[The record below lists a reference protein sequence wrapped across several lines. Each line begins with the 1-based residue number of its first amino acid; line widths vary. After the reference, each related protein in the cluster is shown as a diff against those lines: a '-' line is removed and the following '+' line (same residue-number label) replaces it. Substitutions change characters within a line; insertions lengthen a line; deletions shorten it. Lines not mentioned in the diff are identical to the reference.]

1 VPTAVILLS
10 DDSMSVDGT
19 ASIAKGSVGGKRK
32 AGGTDTVAIS
42 SGNANK
48 RPKKERQPHWN
59 SLEVMVLIHA
69 KEKEHKT
76 YKLTT
81 NPRENM
87 ETAAVKWTRISED
100 VARAG
105 FSNYYRGPIACKDK
119 WQSLFSDY
127 KKIKDYRSAIGSNE
141 DFFSMGSKL
150 RKELTLPW
158 NFCPQHF
165 REMDWF
171 VHQRPCLNPLRETD
185 TFSDS
190 DPMYMSPKQLHA
202 YYKDHNIDPN
212 SLGHDETYTA
222 EALAGAIYGHYPT
235 SLHVGGSAGHVPAVP
250 PRPLKTPTRKLSC
263 KGEDKLSAVEK
274 NVNMKPDCR
283 PSNTAVKR
291 RQSSSQTKMLE
302 VTELQGKEIVETMK
316 KLHEVEDKKVS
327 AAAEIASRQLMYF
340 KMRDRQL
347 FFNQQGLVNAIAS
360 LSTVIGKAYTSTKPR
375 SHTWKATYSSD
386 DTMADDDNVLE
397 KEVPDNEDYYKLV
410 QRKPGTPY
418 PHSFVVP
425 GAGFDISDEEK
436 GIPPSDYPDDE
447 NTLEDIVDITE
458 IDGMRGTNNYAII
471 NSTNCNT
478 IKGDDLV

>member
-1 VPTAVILLS
+1 
-10 DDSMSVDGT
+10 
-19 ASIAKGSVGGKRK
+19 
-32 AGGTDTVAIS
+32 
-42 SGNANK
+42 
-48 RPKKERQPHWN
+48 
-59 SLEVMVLIHA
+59 
-69 KEKEHKT
+69 
-76 YKLTT
+76 
-81 NPRENM
+81 
-87 ETAAVKWTRISED
+87 
-100 VARAG
+100 
-105 FSNYYRGPIACKDK
+105 
-119 WQSLFSDY
+119 
-127 KKIKDYRSAIGSNE
+127 
-141 DFFSMGSKL
+141 
-150 RKELTLPW
+150 
-158 NFCPQHF
+158 
-165 REMDWF
+165 
-171 VHQRPCLNPLRETD
+171 
-185 TFSDS
+185 
-190 DPMYMSPKQLHA
+190 
-202 YYKDHNIDPN
+202 
-212 SLGHDETYTA
+212 
-222 EALAGAIYGHYPT
+222 
-235 SLHVGGSAGHVPAVP
+235 
-250 PRPLKTPTRKLSC
+250 
-263 KGEDKLSAVEK
+263 
-274 NVNMKPDCR
+274 
-283 PSNTAVKR
+283 
-291 RQSSSQTKMLE
+291 
-302 VTELQGKEIVETMK
+302 
-316 KLHEVEDKKVS
+316 VEDKKVS